1 MKIMDVRLTLPDEIL
16 EALGSDPERE
26 VLEGLLLLLVG
37 EGRLSLERAGE
48 ILGLENREKAEHWYA
63 GRVSSRSDLSDGLG
77 LTGEPVHLEDLTQ
90 EDLDR
95 SGRFLRITPAKRG
108 SGLSDISTE
117 HDKYLYRDG

>member
-1 MKIMDVRLTLPDEIL
+1 MDVRFTLPDEIL
-16 EALGSDPERE
+16 DALGPDPERE
-26 VLEGLLLLLVG
+26 ALEGLLLLLVG

-90 EDLDR
+90 ENLEG
-95 SGRFLRITPAKRG
+95 SGRFLRITPAKQG
-108 SGLSDISTE
+108 SGFSDISMK
-117 HDKYLYRDG
+117 HDKHLYGDG